1 MFMECEEEGEKRNDD
16 VFFNRRW
23 KLLTKKT
30 HMHCLKQGSRVI
42 NYSSTEYELKQ
53 RRLEGTILSRAL
65 TCQLEHS
72 TALRCCAG
80 QHVKDDTSVRR
91 CVRGLRGRDN

>member
-1 MFMECEEEGEKRNDD
+1 MECEEEGERRNDNA
-16 VFFNRRW
+16 FFNWRW

-30 HMHCLKQGSRVI
+30 IPSNMHCLKQGSRVI
-42 NYSSTEYELKQ
+42 NYSSMNSS
-53 RRLEGTILSRAL
+53 RLSRAL